1 MSRRFGRRSTAARS
15 VAASGT
21 SSSRSEVELEV
32 TDENEMDFPIEE
44 LREFLSADFFEVP
57 ADPNFKQGLRDK
69 LWQMLQSRT
78 AGDGPAR
85 DD

>member
-15 VAASGT
+15 VAARGT
-21 SSSRSEVELEV
+21 STRSDVELEV
-32 TDENEMDFPIEE
+32 TDENETDFPIEE

-57 ADPNFKQGLRDK
+57 ADPTFKQVLRDK
-69 LWQMLQSRT
+69 LWQMLQART
-78 AGDGPAR
+78 VGYGPPR